1 MINYFKYTSGNAFTL
16 SGQDYSGFVNVE
28 DDIPY
33 TGRVKNSFSK
43 ELSSKDNFIARSIID
58 KREFDNSPSALTTNK
73 INKLEYSPRNILSND
88 FLKKNFNILYE
99 NNLSLFSLGQVYSS
113 SYFNSSNF
121 KDEQTL
127 GGFFGLSSTTIDDRN
142 DDRNLLKDLTTPYQI
157 DPFEGADK
165 NIFPELYE
173 LDNTKKSYIETFE
186 DGFIYTITT
195 DSKTVAFSGCF
206 NGQLEKISN
215 ETVQNEL
222 ASVERLDVD
231 KANGLIYSPT
241 LEEDGFNYTNIY
253 DRDIFRAC
261 TRLKIVDKIK
271 SSTSTVINNNIS
283 FGKNYKVVQVLDSEY
298 NINLEISPNTTS
310 EVLATIPVSTFNN
323 PEYVKVESRYTDDL
337 LLIATKPLS
346 DTTVYNIYF
355 LDIEQYLIDRI
366 IPEPTTI
373 KRVVIGEK
381 NKQTKIKTTPV
392 TVFGSAGE
400 GTGYYYPLF
409 CEENAAKELGLGS
422 PLQINFPQ
430 YPNKT
435 FYVATTITNGKVLL
449 NFNLPEDRPDGY
461 FIYRDDDSIID
472 LDVEFSDYDSNLFT
486 IKDNGNLT
494 ERMITNPL
502 PITSFVEGDINLQL
516 PPDILFTSAYKFNT
530 NPWKFNTNSLKSNQV
545 NLINYF
551 TDTFNNKTYSYYH
564 NIGRIYFSSDITNK
578 KRISLVP
585 DDLKSFFNPDIFNTV
600 CETSLG
606 INLNVL
612 IQDILRDT
620 VNIYNNF
627 TRIPKSDEL
636 KNYYINERKVSLEE
650 YQKFQKLSREEQ
662 LNKYGIRVIVPATQ
676 TLAILPELDVTSSTK
691 TVPSTLEVSLPAVSL
706 PPVGESYY
714 GFVASIDS
722 PSAILLPNQY
732 GARYVNGRFTKNS
745 GDGYD
750 EKQLKRILNTPE
762 VNENQKFYITVSDY
776 PTERRSFNPAP
787 IGLGG
792 GYTRNIAID
801 AKDLFPFPGD
811 LEKTEY
817 GRIEVNAEEL
827 QEFLNGNFPGQKV
840 PPVFVNGR
848 AFGGTQGNPFD
859 RTQRFNDLRER
870 VGPTYYYIN
879 EQQVSRL
886 EYEAFQNLSQEE
898 QLNRYGVPKPQVDIS
913 AQPDNR
919 TVSSRVENTDVKV
932 FNDYKIPTPI
942 EIDTRNFYFHSNE
955 SVNYLSVN
963 RVFSKL
969 FELQKTIYDSI
980 LSS

>member
-1 MINYFKYTSGNAFTL
+1 MINYFKYTPGNAFTL
-16 SGQDYSGFVNVE
+16 SGQDYNGFVNVE
-28 DDIPY
+28 DGIPY
-33 TGRVKNSFSK
+33 SGRVKNSFSK

-88 FLKKNFNILYE
+88 FLKKNFNILNE

-113 SYFNSSNF
+113 SYYNSSNF
-121 KDEQTL
+121 KDEQTF

-222 ASVERLDVD
+222 ASVKRLDVD

-241 LEEDGFNYTNIY
+241 LEEDGFNYTSIY

-261 TRLKIVDKIK
+261 TRLKLVDKIK

-310 EVLATIPVSTFNN
+310 EILATIPVSTFNN

-346 DTTVYNIYF
+346 DTKVYNIYF

-373 KRVVIGEK
+373 NRVVIGKKYTPNNMK
-381 NKQTKIKTTPV
+381 NTPV

-422 PLQINFPQ
+422 PLEITFPQ
-430 YPNKT
+430 YPDKI
-435 FYVATTITNGKVLL
+435 FYVATTPSKTLI

-472 LDVEFSDYDSNLFT
+472 LGVEFSDYDSNLFT

-494 ERMITNPL
+494 ERMITNPV

-530 NPWKFNTNSLKSNQV
+530 NPWKFNTNSLESNQV

-551 TDTFNNKTYSYYH
+551 TDTFNDKTYSYYH

-585 DDLKSFFNPDIFNTV
+585 DDLKSFFTPDIFDTI

-627 TRIPKSDEL
+627 TRIPKADEL

-662 LNKYGIRVIVPATQ
+662 LNKYGIRVI
-676 TLAILPELDVTSSTK
+676 PELLAPAVEERSVTSSTK
-691 TVPSTLEVSLPAVSL
+691 TVPSTLEVSKPAIDNTQ
-706 PPVGESYY
+706 VGTYW

-732 GARYVNGRFTKNS
+732 GVRFVYGTFQPNS
-745 GDGYD
+745 GFGFD
-750 EKQLKRILNTPE
+750 ELDASKILNTP
-762 VNENQKFYITVSDY
+762 VLNQNQKFYITVSDY
-776 PTERRSFNPAP
+776 PTARSSFNPNP
-787 IGLGG
+787 GG
-792 GYTRNIAID
+792 GFSRRSDID

-827 QEFLNGNFPGQKV
+827 QEFLNGNFPGQML
-840 PPVFVNGR
+840 PN
-848 AFGGTQGNPFD
+848 GTQGNPFD

-898 QLNRYGVPKPQVDIS
+898 QLNRYGIPTFS
-913 AQPDNR
+913 ELESLGASRTGQPDNR

>member
-16 SGQDYSGFVNVE
+16 SGQDYSGFVNIE
-28 DDIPY
+28 DSIPY

-43 ELSSKDNFIARSIID
+43 ELSSKDNFLARSIID

-73 INKLEYSPRNILSND
+73 INNLEYSPRNILSND

-195 DSKTVAFSGCF
+195 DSKTIAFSGCF

-222 ASVERLDVD
+222 ASVKKLDVD
-231 KANGLIYSPT
+231 KANGLIYSPM

-261 TRLKIVDKIK
+261 TRLKIIDKIK
-271 SSTSTVINNNIS
+271 TSASIVINNNIS

-323 PEYVKVESRYTDDL
+323 PEYVKVNSRYTDNL
-337 LLIATKPLS
+337 LLIVTKPVSNTL
-346 DTTVYNIYF
+346 DYNIYF
-355 LDIEQYLIDRI
+355 LDIEQYLIDKI

-381 NKQTKIKTTPV
+381 YNQNTTKNTPV

-422 PLQINFPQ
+422 PLEISFPQ
-430 YPNKT
+430 YPDKIFYIATTANKT
-435 FYVATTITNGKVLL
+435 LI

-472 LDVEFSDYDSNLFT
+472 IDVEFSDYDSNLFT

-494 ERMITNPL
+494 ERMITDPI
-502 PITSFVEGDINLQL
+502 PITSFVESDINLQL

-530 NPWKFNTNSLKSNQV
+530 NKWKFNTNSLKSNQL
-545 NLINYF
+545 NLINNF
-551 TDTFNNKTYSYYH
+551 TDTFKDKTYSYYH

-585 DDLKSFFNPDIFNTV
+585 GDLKSSFNPDIFDTI
-600 CETSLG
+600 CETGLG

-620 VNIYNNF
+620 INIYNNF
-627 TRIPKSDEL
+627 TRIPKADEL

-662 LNKYGIRVIVPATQ
+662 LNKYGIRVIRDDIEDPSSSIRA
-676 TLAILPELDVTSSTK
+676 PELSVTSSTK
-691 TVPSTLEVSLPAVSL
+691 TVPSTLEASKPAVSQPRL
-706 PPVGESYY
+706 GKTYW

-732 GARYVNGRFTKNS
+732 GVNYEYGNFSRNS
-745 GDGYD
+745 GFGFD
-750 EKQLKRILNTPE
+750 ELDASKILNTP
-762 VNENQKFYITVSDY
+762 VLNQNQKFYITVSDY
-776 PTERRSFNPAP
+776 PTARRGFNPAP
-787 IGLGG
+787 IGFGG
-792 GYTRNIAID
+792 GETRNIEID

-827 QEFLNGNFPGQKV
+827 QEFLNGNFPGQKL
-840 PPVFVNGR
+840 PN
-848 AFGGTQGNPFD
+848 GTQGNPFD